1 MRKRLRVLR
10 AHGPRVYCL
19 LFWLLY
25 YPINSKLI
33 QWRYTAIQYAGSISS
48 VGCSVVVIHAVTLA
62 HVIKAFGK
70 GFTHHNIIA
79 PAHSLHSTP
88 LDVTSGGHVRYTQH
102 HIILFFFSFTGH
114 SLVVPKICS
123 GRFLPRWPLFTPPT
137 HHTKRELFARLP
149 QHENK
154 HNLQKYSLDFYMVF
168 HLDIVACIIKPFRR

>member
-102 HIILFFFSFTGH
+102 HIILFFFLLLATRWLCPKF
-114 SLVVPKICS
+114 VPDVFCP
-123 GRFLPRWPLFTPPT
+123 GDR
-137 HHTKRELFARLP
+137 
-149 QHENK
+149 
-154 HNLQKYSLDFYMVF
+154 YSLRLHITLNESSSHVF
-168 HLDIVACIIKPFRR
+168 HNTKISTICKNTR